1 MQAKPGKTLRVG
13 DSYKVV
19 DSSNRSAF
27 VLIGVRLLS
36 YYCCLA
42 VKNDLAKLT
51 YSKAHTASYSQLK
64 QLRLPILII
73 NFISCNTYYNHLHY
87 L

>member
-1 MQAKPGKTLRVG
+1 MQAEPGKTLKVG

-27 VLIGVRLLS
+27 VLKGVRLLFT
-36 YYCCLA
+36 CLQEQ
-42 VKNDLAKLT
+42 
-51 YSKAHTASYSQLK
+51 SSQG
-64 QLRLPILII
+64 
-73 NFISCNTYYNHLHY
+73 Y